1 MVRFPFIGLLVTVLL
16 GVIICAGQSAA
27 PKAIS
32 GRRKVVLNG
41 LMAGLLVSGQ
51 VSAYLAPWTWSGLI
65 TWVLVLVP
73 AAIICAWGVW
83 SVTVRIAGRAPQAVI
98 GIGAD
103 NSVPVLALHGQ
114 KASCKLRCGRLV
126 PSNRVARKREDSR
139 LIRHYS
145 RTITFSCSCAG
156 IMCRSGRSTC
166 CFNVQCQLSGNLYR
180 SFRWPLMAGK
190 CRWRTVPPPPTRH
203 DPDRTLS

>member
-27 PKAIS
+27 PKALS

-98 GIGAD
+98 GIGFGLFAGVPLVVGGIQMARLAWPD
-103 NSVPVLALHGQ
+103 LPRDPILSVVGVGSLLGAFTAAVL
-114 KASCKLRCGRLV
+114 V
-126 PSNRVARKREDSR
+126 WD
-139 LIRHYS
+139 RH
-145 RTITFSCSCAG
+145 
-156 IMCRSGRSTC
+156 
-166 CFNVQCQLSGNLYR
+166 
-180 SFRWPLMAGK
+180 
-190 CRWRTVPPPPTRH
+190 PTRIEI
-203 DPDRTLS
+203 